1 MGPARVW
8 LQTENLPG
16 LAMSRSMGDLVAQ
29 GVGVTCEPEIVEHRI
44 TEEDRFVVVASDGV
58 WEFLDN
64 ERVMKLV
71 IPFWYCNRP
80 DQACEKLVKEA
91 TAKWEIVR
99 LHKGARACSYPV
111 TVCILFRRT
120 W

>member
-1 MGPARVW
+1 
-8 LQTENLPG
+8 
-16 LAMSRSMGDLVAQ
+16 MGDLVAQ